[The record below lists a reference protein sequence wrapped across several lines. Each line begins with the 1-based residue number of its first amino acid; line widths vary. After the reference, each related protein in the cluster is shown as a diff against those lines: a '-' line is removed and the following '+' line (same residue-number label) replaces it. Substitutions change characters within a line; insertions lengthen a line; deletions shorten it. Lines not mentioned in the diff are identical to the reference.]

1 MDAVVLI
8 EFDPE
13 DEAAGALL
21 LQLAALATD
30 DRLRLAFVGRDSG
43 KEAGTAGRRLVA
55 IEVARGAMADDL
67 LRRWRQVG
75 TIPDSA
81 EIRILALERSAFR
94 HLLPPVFP

>member
-13 DEAAGALL
+13 DEAAGELL

-43 KEAGTAGRRLVA
+43 QEAGTAGRRLVA
-55 IEVARGAMADDL
+55 IEIARLTAAEAL
-67 LRRWRQVG
+67 VRRWRQDG
-75 TIPDSA
+75 TLPGTSRV
-81 EIRILALERSAFR
+81 RILALDREPFR
-94 HLLPPVFP
+94 HLLPPIFP